1 MKIYVSNII
10 YKERTR
16 EWQIDI
22 NTIKGYQQYT
32 ENPAV
37 DKTIWTFGD
46 FASMG
51 TQQITGF
58 YLDVPL
64 QI

>member
-1 MKIYVSNII
+1 MKIHVSNVI
-10 YKERTR
+10 YKERTK

-22 NTIKGYQQYT
+22 NTLRGYQQYK
-32 ENPAV
+32 EDPAT

-46 FASMG
+46 FASMNA
-51 TQQITGF
+51 QQITDF